1 VPLKGQRGARDKL
14 AEASDEQDRS
24 CRTLRRFVVQ
34 LSEAVNSSAGRVP
47 PSSVWLPRRSM
58 PIRRPCC
65 SRRLA
70 PTAARSPVERTF
82 YEKTYIFPIMHPVV
96 IRRGNVD

>member
-1 VPLKGQRGARDKL
+1 
-14 AEASDEQDRS
+14 
-24 CRTLRRFVVQ
+24 
-34 LSEAVNSSAGRVP
+34 
-47 PSSVWLPRRSM
+47 M